1 MVEVEEIV
9 VVGSSLATSWA
20 VPGIVMVLTSGIGVA
35 VMVCSSAEPS
45 AVGVMVTTSTLG
57 GGVTVTVCSSTGVSV
72 YSVLAIS
79 HYISNQD
86 C

>member
-20 VPGIVMVLTSGIGVA
+20 VPGTVMVLTSGVGVA

-45 AVGVMVTTSTLG
+45 AVGVIVTTSTLG
-57 GGVTVTVCSSTGVSV
+57 VGVMVTVCSSKGVSV
-72 YSVLAIS
+72 YSVLATF
-79 HYISNQD
+79 HYIANRD